1 VAAYE
6 HVAMIKLHYKMADAL
21 DECIVQLSGGKVALH
36 ERSTVRFKP
45 LRASDNSSDPPPLA
59 MEDVSNVIPRV
70 CRNVESG
77 SGGRSFESLSTEDY
91 DDDESNWTD
100 L

>member
-1 VAAYE
+1 
-6 HVAMIKLHYKMADAL
+6 
-21 DECIVQLSGGKVALH
+21 
-36 ERSTVRFKP
+36 
-45 LRASDNSSDPPPLA
+45 
-59 MEDVSNVIPRV
+59 VSNVIPRV